1 MRVNM
6 KTDHLLR
13 PSGLSSKL
21 LAKWTGP
28 FTILEVISPVAARLD
43 LPASIKLHPVV
54 HVSNLKPVEGNPTQA
69 PQAVFQQA
77 DGEEEFEVED
87 IIGSR
92 MYRNRQEFLVKW
104 KGYPISECTWEPH
117 SNLENAQLILKRYT
131 ERLAQGSAPVQKGGS
146 VRVTRATKAK

>member
-1 MRVNM
+1 MARQANKHRRPLTLEAGMRVYM

-54 HVSNLKPVEGNPTQA
+54 HVSNLKPVEGNPT
-69 PQAVFQQA
+69 
-77 DGEEEFEVED
+77 
-87 IIGSR
+87 
-92 MYRNRQEFLVKW
+92 
-104 KGYPISECTWEPH
+104 
-117 SNLENAQLILKRYT
+117 
-131 ERLAQGSAPVQKGGS
+131 
-146 VRVTRATKAK
+146 